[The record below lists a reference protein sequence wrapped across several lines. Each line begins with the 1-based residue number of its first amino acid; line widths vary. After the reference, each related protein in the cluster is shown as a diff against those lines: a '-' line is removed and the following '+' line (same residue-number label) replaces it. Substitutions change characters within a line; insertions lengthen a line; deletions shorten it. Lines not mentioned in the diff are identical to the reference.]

1 MLLEVDREAGKIRLF
16 VLGRIK
22 VSMGYVQTM
31 SL

>member
-1 MLLEVDREAGKIRLF
+1 MLLEVDREAGKIRLW
-16 VLGRIK
+16 VWRRLK